1 MNIVECNHT
10 NLPYNLPYRF
20 SSTADSELLLKEAVL
35 LNRGCHLSTFSFI
48 SSDNMHLAGQLP
60 GTADVTYHTGCM
72 SVHGVLPLTA
82 FEIVLTHDM
91 SCIYDCVTLC
101 VVHTPSRGMLW
112 VQRQQGT
119 VTRVG
124 RKHTNIGSL
133 YKKSRRWRVEER
145 HRFISSDA
153 GTGYKEQFQQ
163 VCTPHTCAD
172 NYRAV
177 TYVMSFPSHVSSR
190 LSCRDRPNTAL
201 YAE

>member
-1 MNIVECNHT
+1 
-10 NLPYNLPYRF
+10 
-20 SSTADSELLLKEAVL
+20 
-35 LNRGCHLSTFSFI
+35 
-48 SSDNMHLAGQLP
+48 MHLAGQLP
-60 GTADVTYHTGCM
+60 GTANVTYHTGCM
-72 SVHGVLPLTA
+72 YVHGVLPLTA
-82 FEIVLTHDM
+82 FEMVLTHDM
-91 SCIYDCVTLC
+91 SCIYDCVTSC

-145 HRFISSDA
+145 HRFISAQLYPTSADS

-163 VCTPHTCAD
+163 VHTPHTCAD

-177 TYVMSFPSHVSSR
+177 TYVMSFPSHVSST
-190 LSCRDRPNTAL
+190 LSCRTDRTVHYMLNRAHLSTRS
-201 YAE
+201 